1 MLHTLTIKD
10 HIRESWLFNKRIIT
24 ALVFSIFL
32 LLIILLR
39 LFYLQVLS
47 HEHFATLS
55 HNNRVNIFPL
65 APTRGLIHD
74 RNGHILAQNMPTYS
88 LEMVSERIKNMDDT
102 LNELGKIIT
111 IDENDLER
119 LKKLLRKRR
128 PYESVPIR
136 HRLTEE
142 EVARFSVDRYRFP
155 GIEIEARLSRH
166 YPMGS
171 LASHAIGYVGRI
183 DEKDLQRLE
192 ESKYRGTTHTGK
204 IGIEKSYEDI
214 LHGIVGVQQAET
226 NAQGRVLR
234 VLEKTLPRS
243 GNNLFLH
250 LDMRMQ
256 AVAEK
261 EFRNRRGSLVA
272 IDTRNGGILTLV
284 SMPTYDPNL
293 FVNGIDSK
301 TYKSLAF
308 SPQKPLFNRALRGQ
322 YPPGST
328 IKPFLGL
335 AGLKYNEA
343 STERKV
349 YCPGWYKLKD
359 SDERKYRDWK
369 REGHGHMHLSDA
381 IMQSCDV
388 FFYDLALNIGIDRI
402 HDFMGMFGLG
412 KKTGIDIGGELSGLL
427 PSREW
432 KRRVHND
439 NWYKGETLITGI
451 GQGFNLTTPLQ
462 LAQATAVLANR
473 GKILSP
479 RMVHSIQEPDN
490 KEVHILQNKP
500 VDYVDIDN
508 RYHWEII
515 IKAMVKVTRTP
526 GGTAYRSGHTAP
538 YVIAGKTG
546 TAQVYS
552 LKQDEEYDAE
562 KIAEKLRDHALFI
575 AFAPADNPRIAI
587 ALIVEN
593 AGGGGANAAPIAR
606 KVMDVYFKNLDSNG

>member
-1 MLHTLTIKD
+1 MITGLTIKD
-10 HIRESWLFNKRIIT
+10 HIREGWLFNKRVIT
-24 ALVFSIFL
+24 ALVFCIFL
-32 LLIILLR
+32 LCIILMR

-47 HEHFATLS
+47 HEHFDMLS

-65 APTRGLIHD
+65 PPTRGLIHD

-88 LEMVSERIKNMDDT
+88 LEIVSERIENQNKT
-102 LNELGKIIT
+102 IEELQKIIA
-111 IDENDLER
+111 IDEEDMNR
-119 LKKLLRKRR
+119 FKKLLKKRR

-136 HRLTEE
+136 HQLTEE

-155 GIEIEARLSRH
+155 GVEIEARLSRH
-166 YPMGS
+166 YPMGK

-183 DEKDLQRLE
+183 DEKDIQQLD

-204 IGIEKSYEDI
+204 IGLEKSYEDI
-214 LHGIVGVQQAET
+214 LHGIVGLQQAET
-226 NAQGRVLR
+226 NAQGRILR

-256 AVAEK
+256 LVAEK
-261 EFRNRRGSLVA
+261 EFGDRRGSLIA
-272 IDTRNGGILTLV
+272 IDTRNGGILTMV
-284 SMPTYDPNL
+284 SMPGYDPNL
-293 FVNGIDSK
+293 FVNGIDNK
-301 TYKSLAF
+301 TYNALSR
-308 SPQKPLFNRALRGQ
+308 SPDKPLFNRALRGQ

-343 STERKV
+343 NTERKV

-359 SDERKYRDWK
+359 GDDRKYRDWK
-369 REGHGHMHLSDA
+369 REGHGHMDLSGA
-381 IMQSCDV
+381 IMHSCDV
-388 FFYDLALNIGIDRI
+388 FFYDLAVNLGIDRI
-402 HDFMGMFGLG
+402 HEFMSLFGLG

-432 KRRVHND
+432 KRRAHND
-439 NWYKGETLITGI
+439 NWYRGETVITGI

-462 LAQATAVLANR
+462 LVQATTILANR
-473 GKILSP
+473 GKILPP
-479 RMVHSIQEPDN
+479 RMVYSIQEPDN
-490 KEVHILQNKP
+490 NEVHLLENKP
-500 VDYVDIDN
+500 VDYVEIEN
-508 RYHWEII
+508 RYYWDTII
-515 IKAMVKVTRTP
+515 DAMVKVTRTP
-526 GGTAYRSGHTAP
+526 GGTAYGSSHTAP

-546 TAQVYS
+546 TAQVFS
-552 LKQDEEYDAE
+552 LKQDEEYEAE
-562 KIAEKLRDHALFI
+562 KLTEKLRDHALFI
-575 AFAPADNPRIAI
+575 SFAPAKNPRIAI

-606 KVMDVYFKNLDSNG
+606 KVMDVYFKNLETGK